1 MQKCTSNVS
10 NENME
15 IEDDESLLETN
26 KNIVDMGEEL
36 ATTSNKG
43 AIASHIGPFSN
54 VFTDDK
60 ETQTEFCEFFELP
73 QILNSDAKLI
83 NFCGMYLC

>member
-1 MQKCTSNVS
+1 MS

-15 IEDDESLLETN
+15 IEDDESLIQTN
-26 KNIVDMGEEL
+26 ENIGDTGEEH

-43 AIASHIGPFSN
+43 ALASHIGPFSN

-60 ETQTEFCEFFELP
+60 ATQTEFCEFFELP
-73 QILNSDAKLI
+73 QILNSDAKMI
-83 NFCGMYLC
+83 NFCGMDVGFKFL